1 MNHNEVVRQK
11 LAEQYL
17 LDELQGE
24 TRDEFEEHF
33 FECQEC
39 ALDIRAGSEFVT
51 HSRHVL
57 SENRPQNQRNE
68 RADRNPFAGWFA
80 WLRPAF
86 AVPAF
91 AVLLLLVGYQNLVTV
106 PRLRGELGQPKVL
119 PWAAV
124 AVGTWGSSGPTI
136 AVSAGKGFLLF
147 VRIPPDG
154 NYARYTADLYNS
166 SGRLE
171 YSLSIPAT
179 PGVDQ
184 WPVMVPEGNHEAGNY
199 RILVRGVAPSGEVKD
214 LGSAA
219 FTLQVQK

>member
-57 SENRPQNQRNE
+57 SEDRPQNQRNE
-68 RADRNPFAGWFA
+68 RADRNPLAGWFA

-91 AVLLLLVGYQNLVTV
+91 AVLLLLVGYQSLVTV
-106 PRLRGELGQPKVL
+106 
-119 PWAAV
+119 
-124 AVGTWGSSGPTI
+124 
-136 AVSAGKGFLLF
+136 
-147 VRIPPDG
+147 
-154 NYARYTADLYNS
+154 
-166 SGRLE
+166 
-171 YSLSIPAT
+171 
-179 PGVDQ
+179 
-184 WPVMVPEGNHEAGNY
+184 
-199 RILVRGVAPSGEVKD
+199 
-214 LGSAA
+214 
-219 FTLQVQK
+219 